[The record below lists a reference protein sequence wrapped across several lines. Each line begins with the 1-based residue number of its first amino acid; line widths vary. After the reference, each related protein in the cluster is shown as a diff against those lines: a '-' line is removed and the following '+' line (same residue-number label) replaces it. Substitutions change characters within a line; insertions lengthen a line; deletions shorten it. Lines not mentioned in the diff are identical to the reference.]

1 MNNGSHLATSLAQ
14 APRMVPSQP
23 ETAKA
28 ATWRDDDSQSA
39 TPDGLAQLKNNIP
52 NSKHQAYEFPAPNS
66 AMALPAKTG
75 GSLLSQISAMVSEEG
90 SAPYSRNIPGKSNSS
105 AVRRM
110 QPQLSAKQSRA
121 AAQIPRQ
128 SPPSH
133 DSRTPDGQGNDLDL
147 YADYNGIVKDLRDEM
162 GQPLRVSEARVPSP
176 EPQHSPTKPEAANVQ
191 ATRESQDG
199 EQQRYSTDRPMS
211 FIAGPADKDGKPQD
225 QINQSASPD
234 DIRIRRAFRQRR
246 NNAEQH
252 HLSQG
257 GVLYSE
263 LPAEPLDS
271 SWNSVKSPP
280 TPGAPPPKNV
290 LQTAQPLDP
299 TRPTRHAYIDPPHV
313 SGEANSQERVP
324 GTPGAHDQQPQTT
337 HIANLALHQPRA
349 KRVSPVT
356 QIVPDF
362 PPEQSRT
369 PTSQSQDLGQEQQKI
384 NHTSRQDIEKRK
396 STNSAQS
403 SVYEASKPH
412 EKLSSKAKISSLFKK
427 FGGNSQA
434 SSQLRQDMENNS
446 VGSNLNAEWSGRL
459 KPASSVKRPS
469 VDQQSQASQK
479 SSLFDLKKQR
489 NPAAFYSIPYQQST
503 ANVSNH
509 SSQSNQPDITSGAK
523 SKRNSGLGAIFGKDG
538 PSVDGMVTK
547 FKLSSSKEEKKAQKA
562 KGGSAKPQVRREWDP
577 VKEVYKP
584 IQVKPSQQTESPR
597 PSVSD
602 TRPEEPSAFLHT
614 KQLAEEHQAQQSG
627 QHSPQ
632 ANIRPERTSS
642 LMHNHGPLFERLR
655 QELPNPPHG
664 EYYWPNGEQTEDNR
678 GAYVATVAARQQYEQ
693 LQMQRQREQAVYGQ
707 GDFRDP
713 YHEQQQQQLQLSRPL
728 PGQEVHSPSPGQ
740 NGAPRSGQNCIS
752 QNAASTEPSYEATP
766 IPAAYGHVSGAYVAH
781 SNRQDQ
787 PMYSPQH
794 VQAVHAN
801 HPETQFADP
810 WMLPISPQISAQ
822 SRMYQ
827 SSRSHSDDSNMHVV
841 SPISR
846 SASLY
851 SYPPHHSAQR
861 THKPRMGSISEVS
874 QQDRPWH
881 LNLPA
886 GATEQEIVR
895 ARQGQY
901 MQALFNAQ
909 QQQQAERAAGTP
921 SPHTP
926 QHTTPTSTVP
936 HEHAQGGG
944 FRELLPSG
952 SPQPYGAPHSESP
965 HYEQPLP
972 TRRHPAYEQQVPARS
987 EPSPQPA
994 AYPLPESRNST
1005 RPTGTVNPPPNLP
1018 YSPTRPAFPDGQM
1031 QMYQNDGQ
1039 QYHQNPSP
1047 KDDVYQAPVNRSSE
1061 YDAQI
1066 PDEAPPSYD
1075 GIGVPNEGMD
1085 KSRPDAVR
1093 PPNINTNVD
1102 REHRSQRPESRPRQ
1116 PSIGMLQHPQPA
1128 SMAASPQRTLSDMGA
1143 ESLRRQLLQQE
1154 NIQHMERVQRER
1166 ERREAIARER
1176 QQREAARARA
1186 RELERSV
1193 SNGGQVGSL
1202 RSIGGSFSSGSSN
1215 WGRTGSQ
1222 HRQVFELPA
1231 LDDDEPVM
1239 KATSYPGQEWTP
1251 PMWDG
1256 D

>member
-1 MNNGSHLATSLAQ
+1 MNNESHLATPLAQ
-14 APRMVPSQP
+14 PPRMVPGQP

-39 TPDGLAQLKNNIP
+39 TSDGLAPLKNNIP
-52 NSKHQAYEFPAPNS
+52 KSRHQAYELPAPNS
-66 AMALPAKTG
+66 TMALPAKTG

-90 SAPYSRNIPGKSNSS
+90 SAPYSRNIPGKPNPS
-105 AVRRM
+105 AVCRM
-110 QPQLSAKQSRA
+110 QPQLSNKQSRA
-121 AAQIPRQ
+121 PVQIPRQ

-133 DSRTPDGQGNDLDL
+133 DTHTSDGQGNDLDL

-176 EPQHSPTKPEAANVQ
+176 EPQQSPTKPEAANVQ
-191 ATRESQDG
+191 VTRESQDG

-211 FIAGPADKDGKPQD
+211 FIAGPADQDGKPQD

-234 DIRIRRAFRQRR
+234 DIRVRRAFRQRR
-246 NNAEQH
+246 NHAEQH
-252 HLSQG
+252 QLSQG
-257 GVLYSE
+257 GAVYSE
-263 LPAEPLDS
+263 LPAEPLDT
-271 SWNSVKSPP
+271 SWNSVQSPP
-280 TPGAPPPKNV
+280 TPGAPPPKNI
-290 LQTAQPLDP
+290 LRTAQPLDP
-299 TRPTRHAYIDPPHV
+299 TRPAYIDPPRV
-313 SGEANSQERVP
+313 SGEANSQERLS

-349 KRVSPVT
+349 KRVSPVA

-362 PPEQSRT
+362 PLEQSKT
-369 PTSQSQDLGQEQQKI
+369 PSSQFQDLGQEQQQ
-384 NHTSRQDIEKRK
+384 TDRPSRQDMEKRK

-403 SVYEASKPH
+403 SVYEASKSH
-412 EKLSSKAKISSLFKK
+412 EKISSKGKISSIFKK
-427 FGGNSQA
+427 FGGNGQA
-434 SSQLRQDMENNS
+434 SSQQRQNLETIS
-446 VGSNLNAEWSGRL
+446 AGSNLNSEGPGRL

-469 VDQQSQASQK
+469 VDQQSQANQK

-503 ANVSNH
+503 ANVPNH
-509 SSQSNQPDITSGAK
+509 SSQSNQPDVASGAK
-523 SKRNSGLGAIFGKDG
+523 PKRNSGLGAIFGKDG

-547 FKLSSSKEEKKAQKA
+547 FKLSSSKEDKKAQKA
-562 KGGSAKPQVRREWDP
+562 KGDSTKT
-577 VKEVYKP
+577 
-584 IQVKPSQQTESPR
+584 QVKPSQQTESPR
-597 PSVSD
+597 PSISD
-602 TRPEEPSAFLHT
+602 TRPEEPSAFLRT

-627 QHSPQ
+627 QPSPQ
-632 ANIRPERTSS
+632 VNIRPVRTSS
-642 LMHNHGPLFERLR
+642 LMHNHGPLFDRLR
-655 QELPNPPHG
+655 QEFPNPPNG
-664 EYYWPNGEQTEDNR
+664 EYYWPNDEQTEDNR
-678 GAYVATVAARQQYEQ
+678 GAYAATVAARQQYEQ
-693 LQMQRQREQAVYGQ
+693 LQMQRQKEQAAYGQ
-707 GDFRDP
+707 GEYRDP
-713 YHEQQQQQLQLSRPL
+713 YHEQQQQQLQSSRPL
-728 PGQEVHSPSPGQ
+728 PGQ
-740 NGAPRSGQNCIS
+740 NGAPISGQSYVS
-752 QNAASTEPSYEATP
+752 QNATSAEPSYEATP

-787 PMYSPQH
+787 PIYPPQH
-794 VQAVHAN
+794 VQAAHVN
-801 HPETQFADP
+801 HPTTQYADP
-810 WMLPISPQISAQ
+810 WMPPISPQISGQ
-822 SRMYQ
+822 SQMYQ

-851 SYPPHHSAQR
+851 SYPPHHGAQR
-861 THKPRMGSISEVS
+861 TQKPRMGSISEVS

-881 LNLPA
+881 LNFPA

-926 QHTTPTSTVP
+926 QHTTPTNTVP

-952 SPQPYGAPHSESP
+952 SPQPYRVPHSESP
-965 HYEQPLP
+965 RYEQPLP
-972 TRRHPAYEQQVPARS
+972 TRRHPAYEQQVPTRS

-1005 RPTGTVNPPPNLP
+1005 RPAGTVNPPPNLP
-1018 YSPTRPAFPDGQM
+1018 YSPTRNAFPDE

-1047 KDDVYQAPVNRSSE
+1047 KEDMYQAPVNRSSE

-1102 REHRSQRPESRPRQ
+1102 GEHRSQRLESRPRQ

-1193 SNGGQVGSL
+1193 SSGGQVGSL
-1202 RSIGGSFSSGSSN
+1202 RTIGGSFSSAGSS

-1222 HRQVFELPA
+1222 HRQVFELSA